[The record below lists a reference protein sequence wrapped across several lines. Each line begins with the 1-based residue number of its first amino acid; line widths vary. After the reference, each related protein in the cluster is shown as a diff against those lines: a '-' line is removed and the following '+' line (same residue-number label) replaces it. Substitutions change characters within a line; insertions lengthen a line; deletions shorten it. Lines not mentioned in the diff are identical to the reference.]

1 MDILEPER
9 NPDVKNGQMGVEELK
24 YMYLVNC
31 SDDF

>member
-9 NPDVKNGQMGVEELK
+9 NPDVKNGRVEELK